1 MVLLLPLQSLWRGQ
15 KRLVGLI
22 PIRVLMDVEGT
33 SALSTALGTIV
44 LSTTG
49 ATVLSLL
56 LPYCCCRFDLNRD
69 FECIDPAGPLAL
81 AVTPGLTD
89 GVSW

>member
-1 MVLLLPLQSLWRGQ
+1 
-15 KRLVGLI
+15 
-22 PIRVLMDVEGT
+22 MDVEGT
-33 SALSTALGTIV
+33 SALSAGLGTIV

-49 ATVLSLL
+49 ATVPFLL
-56 LPYCCCRFDLNRD
+56 LPYYCCRFDLNRD

-81 AVTPGLTD
+81 AVTPGLTG